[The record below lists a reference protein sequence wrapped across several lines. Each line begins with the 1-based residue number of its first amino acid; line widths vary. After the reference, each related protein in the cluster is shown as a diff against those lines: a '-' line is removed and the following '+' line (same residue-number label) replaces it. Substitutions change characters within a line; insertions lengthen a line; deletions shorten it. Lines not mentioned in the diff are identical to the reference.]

1 MEDFMAPLKQL
12 RIWVCWVW
20 KQIENSKPSKK
31 LISSTGGPSG
41 TSGNWSHTWVTY
53 EEAVEA
59 VETIHA
65 AGVGFVIPEGYFFL
79 DADHNLLVHF
89 LFQHFCRFLFRFSHN
104 RSLAGVAAVLF
115 FYCTEFCFIFIAV
128 LHQIHLVFVERR
140 ILQF

>member
-1 MEDFMAPLKQL
+1 MEDYMAPLKQL

-53 EEAVEA
+53 EEAVAA

-65 AGVGFVIPEGYFFL
+65 AGIGFVIPEGYFFL
-79 DADHNLLVHF
+79 DADHYPLDDPFIQMLKE
-89 LFQHFCRFLFRFSHN
+89 RFH
-104 RSLAGVAAVLF
+104 
-115 FYCTEFCFIFIAV
+115 C
-128 LHQIHLVFVERR
+128 
-140 ILQF
+140 